1 MNDVTLCK
9 SCVRLLAYS
18 LITFIQVLKFTYKHS
33 AKGGQLKIE
42 K

>member
-18 LITFIQVLKFTYKHS
+18 PITFIQVLKFIYKHS
-33 AKGGQLKIE
+33 DTGGN
-42 K
+42 